1 MGIFLEIRSY
11 LGDLI
16 VNKTTFWN
24 FYLIKFHGKVQKTT
38 IRFSVA
44 TIIIIIIV
52 IIIIIIMII
61 MIIIIKKIKII
72 KIKKIIYNY
81 GLHEKLISI
90 IIKLRKGYF
99 PEVRKTEGK

>member
-1 MGIFLEIRSY
+1 
-11 LGDLI
+11 
-16 VNKTTFWN
+16 
-24 FYLIKFHGKVQKTT
+24 
-38 IRFSVA
+38 
-44 TIIIIIIV
+44 
-52 IIIIIIMII
+52 MII
-61 MIIIIKKIKII
+61 MTIIIKKIKII

>member
-44 TIIIIIIV
+44 TIIIIIV

>member
-61 MIIIIKKIKII
+61 MI
-72 KIKKIIYNY
+72 
-81 GLHEKLISI
+81 
-90 IIKLRKGYF
+90 
-99 PEVRKTEGK
+99 